1 MELSLIQWKVGK
13 IFWPEIECNSTFFR
27 GGPNDGK
34 VQALVSPGLMVSKIK
49 FKAESNN
56 RLAVVFGV
64 GEQIA
69 VSHYHSYN
77 HGLSFTSRIVF

>member
-1 MELSLIQWKVGK
+1 MQV
-13 IFWPEIECNSTFFR
+13 F
-27 GGPNDGK
+27 
-34 VQALVSPGLMVSKIK
+34 VSPGLMVSKIK
-49 FKAESNN
+49 FKTESHN
-56 RLAVVFGV
+56 RLALVFGV